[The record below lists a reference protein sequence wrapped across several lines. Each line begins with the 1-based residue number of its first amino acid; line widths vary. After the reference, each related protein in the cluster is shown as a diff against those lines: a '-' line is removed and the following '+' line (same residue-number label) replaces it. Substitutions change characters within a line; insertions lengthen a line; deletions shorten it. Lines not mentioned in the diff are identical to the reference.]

1 MWWIVLSTSL
11 LSVALLAADAL
22 PTQVRLLER
31 LSLVLTGKLP
41 SEQMKNDLVRGER
54 NLLEIADKLKDSE
67 NFERQ
72 LAYFYQEKLNITTP
86 VNVTDIYTYVFSTE
100 RQRLS
105 KELVRIENQDSMDV
119 KYLRRVAAAIT
130 IEPGRMMAKNVREE
144 RNYAEILTTS
154 KGVVNGAYLHFLR
167 NFGNVIHTS
176 FLKNGDKHVEKT
188 NVLNSYPELDSMQL
202 DINDNTF
209 HWIER
214 GSNKHAGILTTI
226 AFHRVTNGRRAKA
239 NLLRSALLCREFID
253 PSGAVSDP
261 TDRRRL
267 EERAYCGGC
276 HKYLEPMAAFFYRW
290 PDTGNDNNYFYNHVQ
305 KSRTTYYIDTSCG
318 EDCRAEGDGVRD
330 LANIL
335 VHHTDQSFKRCA
347 IHHAYEFLM
356 RQHLQGKNAHELMP
370 DFLQVYENSGGK
382 IWAVMRQ
389 IITSDFFRNSANDAL

>member
-54 NLLEIADKLKDSE
+54 NLLEIADELKDSE
-67 NFERQ
+67 DFERQ

-105 KELVRIENQDSMDV
+105 KELVRIENQDSMDE
-119 KYLRRVAAAIT
+119 KYQRRVAAAIT
-130 IEPGRMMAKNVREE
+130 VEPGRIMAKNVREE

-154 KGVVNGAYLHFLR
+154 KGVVNGHYLHFLQ

-176 FLKNGDKHVEKT
+176 FFKNGDQHVEKA
-188 NVLNSYPELDSMQL
+188 NVLNSYPELNSMQI
-202 DINDNTF
+202 DIDDNNF
-209 HWIER
+209 YWIER
-214 GSNKHAGILTTI
+214 GSNKHAGVLTTI
-226 AFHRVTNGRRAKA
+226 AFHRATNGRRAKA
-239 NLLRSALLCREFID
+239 NLARSALLCREFVD
-253 PSGAVSDP
+253 PTGAVP
-261 TDRRRL
+261 KPMDRRRL

-305 KSRTTYYIDTSCG
+305 KSRTTYYIDTTCG
-318 EDCRAEGDGVRD
+318 EDCRAEGDGVRA
-330 LANIL
+330 LADIL
-335 VHHTDQSFKRCA
+335 VSYKDQSFKKCA
-347 IHHAYEFLM
+347 IKHAYEFIV
-356 RQHLQGKNAHELMP
+356 RQQLRGNIVRESMP
-370 DFLQVYENSGGK
+370 NFLKIYEDSGGK
-382 IWAVMRQ
+382 IWAVMRK
-389 IITSDFFRNSANDAL
+389 IIDSDFFRSSADDAL